1 MADDD
6 DRLKRFIGTAL
17 RSVGTQLSEAKQ
29 AYSNGKRAAA
39 AGLPRDSEGRGRIVC
54 RRHAER
60 RAVSL
65 DEEGRPT
72 CFDPEHPDCRGCVE
86 DIEDGSI
93 ETW

>member
-1 MADDD
+1 
-6 DRLKRFIGTAL
+6 
-17 RSVGTQLSEAKQ
+17 
-29 AYSNGKRAAA
+29 
-39 AGLPRDSEGRGRIVC
+39 
-54 RRHAER
+54 
-60 RAVSL
+60 VSL